1 MTNDNTN
8 YLGLDLGTSGIKVI
22 ITNAQGDLVD
32 SASAPLTVSRP
43 QHLFSEQSPAD
54 WWNAFNTA
62 MKALAKRP
70 HLAQVKGIGL
80 SGQMHGAVAI
90 DVNDKV
96 IRPAILWNDGRS
108 AEQCIELETLV
119 KESREITGNLMM
131 PGFTAPK
138 LLWMKQHE
146 PENFAKVNKVLL
158 PKDYLRMLMTSKQ
171 SGSHRYASDM
181 SDSAGTMWL
190 NTQTRSWDASILKAC
205 DLTEAHMP
213 KLFEGSEITGHLDS
227 SLAKQW
233 GMQDNIPI
241 IAGGGDNAAG
251 AVGVGL
257 IKPGQGM
264 LSLGTSGV
272 YFVVADEYS
281 AKPEIAV
288 HSFCHA
294 LPKRWHLMSVILS
307 AASCL
312 QWFADTIV
320 EQDLGELMEQLNSF
334 TPEANSPYFLP
345 YLSGE
350 RTPHNNPNAQGAFF
364 GLTHST
370 SKLSMLH
377 AVLEGVSFA
386 FADGVD
392 ALHASGTKADEI
404 ALIGGGT
411 KSDYW
416 RQMLA
421 DVLGLELTYRL
432 GGDVGPALG
441 AARLAQVALEPQ
453 RAIEDICAQ
462 PELVGTYKPNQQKRQ
477 YFDNRRNKYQ
487 QLYNNTKNLF

>member
-1 MTNDNTN
+1 
-8 YLGLDLGTSGIKVI
+8 
-22 ITNAQGDLVD
+22 
-32 SASAPLTVSRP
+32 
-43 QHLFSEQSPAD
+43 
-54 WWNAFNTA
+54 
-62 MKALAKRP
+62 
-70 HLAQVKGIGL
+70 
-80 SGQMHGAVAI
+80 
-90 DVNDKV
+90 
-96 IRPAILWNDGRS
+96 
-108 AEQCIELETLV
+108 
-119 KESREITGNLMM
+119 
-131 PGFTAPK
+131 
-138 LLWMKQHE
+138 
-146 PENFAKVNKVLL
+146 
-158 PKDYLRMLMTSKQ
+158 
-171 SGSHRYASDM
+171 
-181 SDSAGTMWL
+181 
-190 NTQTRSWDASILKAC
+190 
-205 DLTEAHMP
+205 
-213 KLFEGSEITGHLDS
+213 
-227 SLAKQW
+227 
-233 GMQDNIPI
+233 
-241 IAGGGDNAAG
+241 
-251 AVGVGL
+251 
-257 IKPGQGM
+257 
-264 LSLGTSGV
+264 
-272 YFVVADEYS
+272 
-281 AKPEIAV
+281 
-288 HSFCHA
+288 
-294 LPKRWHLMSVILS
+294 
-307 AASCL
+307 L

>member
-1 MTNDNTN
+1 
-8 YLGLDLGTSGIKVI
+8 
-22 ITNAQGDLVD
+22 
-32 SASAPLTVSRP
+32 
-43 QHLFSEQSPAD
+43 
-54 WWNAFNTA
+54 
-62 MKALAKRP
+62 
-70 HLAQVKGIGL
+70 
-80 SGQMHGAVAI
+80 
-90 DVNDKV
+90 
-96 IRPAILWNDGRS
+96 
-108 AEQCIELETLV
+108 
-119 KESREITGNLMM
+119 
-131 PGFTAPK
+131 
-138 LLWMKQHE
+138 
-146 PENFAKVNKVLL
+146 
-158 PKDYLRMLMTSKQ
+158 
-171 SGSHRYASDM
+171 
-181 SDSAGTMWL
+181 MWL

-281 AKPEIAV
+281 AKPEMAV